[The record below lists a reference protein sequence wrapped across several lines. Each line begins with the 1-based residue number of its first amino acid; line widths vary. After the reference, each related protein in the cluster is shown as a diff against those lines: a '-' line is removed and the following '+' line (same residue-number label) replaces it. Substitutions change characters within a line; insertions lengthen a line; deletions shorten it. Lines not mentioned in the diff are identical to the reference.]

1 MRYRWIVLTVMTL
14 GLVAGLLSRPGADEI
29 GHEIEAHDED
39 RARDAVE
46 KGEIL
51 PLERVIARLK
61 RAVQGEISGVELER
75 EGRRWVYEFKI
86 IAPTGRMVEIRIDAK
101 TGEVIGKETE

>member
-1 MRYRWIVLTVMTL
+1 M
-14 GLVAGLLSRPGADEI
+14 

-51 PLERVIARLK
+51 PLKRVVARLK

-75 EGRRWVYEFKI
+75 EGPRWMYEFKV
-86 IAPTGRMVEIRIDAK
+86 IAQSGRMVEVRIDAK
-101 TGEVIGKETE
+101 RLAMPSTAKRPARGGPGYSRSDPDRARQLERAGRRH

>member
-14 GLVAGLLSRPGADEI
+14 GLVASPLSRPGAKEI
-29 GHEIEAHDED
+29 GHEVEAHDED

-46 KGEIL
+46 RGEIL

-75 EGRRWVYEFKI
+75 EGRRWMYEFKI
-86 IAPTGRMVEIRIDAK
+86 IAPSGRMNEVRIDAK